1 MRRSRLRLAPLGAL
15 FLVCAGGV
23 GAQEVEG
30 GDLVADIDPAG
41 ATEVR
46 AMYEVRP
53 ERTEAIPLLGLE
65 VMGARVSS
73 LEVRFL
79 ESGAWASVPI
89 QRAPSGRLT
98 ATISIPGTERARSV
112 VRIELRYRVDQPTP
126 SGEGRFDHTIPI
138 LLVDHPPV
146 GDRPELLTARW
157 TLPDGYSVSE
167 SFPLVPLDP
176 AIVDGRRSYAIT
188 LPVVPSMLRI
198 RGTRGARPFL
208 TFGRLVDGTV
218 VCVLLL
224 LAGWGWR
231 EATSDRETRS
241 GPAPE

>member
-1 MRRSRLRLAPLGAL
+1 VRRSRFRFVPLGAL
-15 FLVCAGGV
+15 LLAFPAGLE
-23 GAQEVEG
+23 AQEVES
-30 GDLVADIDPAG
+30 GDLLADIDPTG

-46 AMYEVRP
+46 AVYHVRP

-79 ESGAWASVPI
+79 EAGAWDAVPI
-89 QRAPSGRLT
+89 RRAPSGRLE
-98 ATISIPGTERARSV
+98 AAIPIPGTERGRPI
-112 VRIELRYRVDQPTP
+112 VRIELRYRVEQAST
-126 SGEGRFDHTIPI
+126 SGDGDFDRTVPV
-138 LLVDHPPV
+138 LLVNHPPA

-157 TLPDGYSVSE
+157 TLPDGYAVSE

-176 AIVDGRRSYAIT
+176 EIVDGRRSYTIT
-188 LPVVPSMLRI
+188 LPVVPSMFRI
-198 RGTRGARPFL
+198 RGRRGPRPFL

-224 LAGWGWR
+224 LAG
-231 EATSDRETRS
+231 RS